1 MYLYKYKNKKGVI
14 YLKNEAKEGVLRQE
28 LLDLINK
35 KGVKQS
41 FIVSNCNIS
50 KQHLSNY
57 LKKGYNISDN
67 KKSELKNFLE
77 KYYI

>member
-1 MYLYKYKNKKGVI
+1 MENKD
-14 YLKNEAKEGVLRQE
+14 KEGALRQE
-28 LLDLINK
+28 LLDLVNK

-57 LKKGYNISDN
+57 LKKGHNISDS
-67 KKSELKNFLE
+67 KKDDLKKFLRN
-77 KYYI
+77 YYI

>member
-1 MYLYKYKNKKGVI
+1 MKNKD
-14 YLKNEAKEGVLRQE
+14 KEDVLRQE
-28 LLDLINK
+28 LLDLIYK

-41 FIVSNCNIS
+41 FIISNCNIS

-57 LKKGYNISDN
+57 LKNGYNISGD

-77 KYYI
+77 KYYIQMNTKIKGR

>member
-1 MYLYKYKNKKGVI
+1 MKNKD
-14 YLKNEAKEGVLRQE
+14 KEGVLRQE
-28 LLDLINK
+28 LLDLIDK

-57 LKKGYNISDN
+57 LKKGHNISVTKQKDL
-67 KKSELKNFLE
+67 KKFLE
-77 KYYI
+77 NYYI